1 MDHARGVEVLANLVE
16 YVAALRIEC
25 GDSEGVRIGLSIRA
39 CDPQFFQAHIPRS
52 LLRRTVFFQSSE
64 LVIGTSLFAR
74 TQAPPHCA
82 PQWPMPVQRSTIVH
96 DCVHTKPACRAS
108 QCRLRGPAIGVLNV
122 NEIGT
127 AMDRRQLEVHREH
140 ARAQLSWAIRHGG
153 DPELLDLIR
162 FQIDRLSARIGLL
175 TPPPPLRTPYGLLS
189 PTASASARQPGCMAA
204 VSAPSSGSRHSRRR
218 KHSARW

>member
-1 MDHARGVEVLANLVE
+1 M
-16 YVAALRIEC
+16 
-25 GDSEGVRIGLSIRA
+25 
-39 CDPQFFQAHIPRS
+39 AH
-52 LLRRTVFFQSSE
+52 
-64 LVIGTSLFAR
+64 
-74 TQAPPHCA
+74 
-82 PQWPMPVQRSTIVH
+82 PVQRSTIVH

-108 QCRLRGPAIGVLNV
+108 QWRLRVPAIGVLNV

-127 AMDRRQLEVHREH
+127 PMDRRQLEVHREH

-189 PTASASARQPGCMAA
+189 PTASARDPRKYHHASPPPLFARIE
-204 VSAPSSGSRHSRRR
+204 PSR
-218 KHSARW
+218 KHLG